1 MISTTHFQA
10 GALRG
15 RIRVPGDKSIS
26 HRALILGAK
35 SPKPIEIRNLN
46 PGRDVQATRL
56 ALQALGAAI
65 DTDGDTAR
73 VSGGALHDPEQPID
87 CMNSGSTARMLM
99 GVCAGANLQ
108 ARFTGDASLRRRPM
122 EPVAAQLRALGAHIE
137 TSNGTMPLAISGTNQ
152 PQTRRFILIT
162 PSAQI
167 KSALLFAGVFGN
179 VPVTTMADKGS
190 RDHTERLLDFFG
202 ADISFDRSTV
212 ELRTMPEHFRD
223 VDVAGDFSAAAF
235 FIVAA
240 TIARGSALT
249 IENVGVNPSR
259 TGLIDALQQMGANIR
274 VENTHERCGEPI
286 ADISIESA
294 KLRGISV
301 SPDVAL
307 RAIDEIPV
315 LAVAAAFAQ
324 GETRITGVRELRAK
338 ESDRVAAIE
347 RLLSATGISVEA
359 LPNGIAIH
367 GGDPRATGAMIETHG
382 DHRTA
387 MAAAALAA
395 GAGALGIDDEESIGV
410 SFPGFIATLRKA
422 QE

>member
-1 MISTTHFQA
+1 MISTTNFQA

-56 ALQALGAAI
+56 ALQALGTAI
-65 DTDGDTAR
+65 DTDGDAAR
-73 VSGGALHDPEQPID
+73 VSGGTLHDSKQPID

-122 EPVAAQLRALGAHIE
+122 EPVAAQLRAFGAHIE
-137 TSNGTMPLAISGTNQ
+137 TSNGTMPLAISGTDQ

-179 VPVTTMADKGS
+179 VPVTTTADKGS
-190 RDHTERLLDFFG
+190 RDHTERLLEFFG

-395 GAGALGIDDEESIGV
+395 GAGALGIDDEGSIGV

>member
-1 MISTTHFQA
+1 MISSTHFTA

-35 SPKPIEIRNLN
+35 SPQPIEIRNLN
-46 PGRDVQATRL
+46 PGRDVYATRL
-56 ALQALGAAI
+56 ALEALGAKIEVHGAGVRI
-65 DTDGDTAR
+65 H
-73 VSGGALHDPEQPID
+73 GGELRNPGEPID

-99 GVCAGANLQ
+99 GVCAGANLH
-108 ARFTGDASLRRRPM
+108 ARFDGDASLRRRPM
-122 EPVAAQLRALGAHIE
+122 EPVAAQLRAFGAQID
-137 TSNGTMPLAISGTNQ
+137 TSNGTMPLAVQGTAT

-179 VPVTTMADKGS
+179 VAVATLSDKGS
-190 RDHTERLLDFFG
+190 RDHTERLLKYFG
-202 ADISFDRSTV
+202 ADITFDRSTV
-212 ELRTMPEHFRD
+212 ELRAMPQIYRD

-235 FIVAA
+235 FIAAA
-240 TIARGSALT
+240 TIAPGSALT
-249 IENVGVNPSR
+249 IESVGVNPSR

-274 VENTHERCGEPI
+274 FERQHDVCGEPV
-286 ADISIESA
+286 ADIVVEAAS
-294 KLRGISV
+294 LRGIAV

-315 LAVAAAFAQ
+315 LAVAAAFAS
-324 GETRITGVRELRAK
+324 GETRITGVRELRTK

-347 RLLSATGISVEA
+347 RLLGAAGIAVET

-367 GGDPRATGAMIETHG
+367 GGEPRANGAVVETHG

-387 MAAAALAA
+387 MAAAVLAA
-395 GAGALGIDDEESIGV
+395 GAGRLGIDDEGSIGV
-410 SFPGFIATLRKA
+410 SFPDFTPTLRKA

>member
-108 ARFTGDASLRRRPM
+108 ACFTGDASLRRRPM